1 VTLSTATSTTTST
14 TLAVVGV
21 ITASFVIEIPVTS
34 SRREMMERLES
45 TTAQRFTQV
54 VRAESA
60 RFRAKDLEAEAEE
73 EEAGLPRKPRKPKWH
88 VVRALEVDVEGLTKR
103 AELSDD
109 QFSGH
114 VEPYA
119 PAASPAA
126 TGGNSATAAPPAW
139 PPAQGQVAT
148 VGGNSTTAA
157 VAGADTKVE
166 LISFSFTVEN
176 VNYAAIYSSSGTFP
190 IFKEKLKDAVCTLTG
205 HLSPSDIDATLGEGS
220 VYAQISIRTPSSA
233 SSGQL
238 MATLIDSETVATQIL
253 REVHEVPGLAN
264 FTSGTVWV
272 DRVTKPVLQELT
284 QKQADEV
291 RAEATDQEVEPATPA
306 PPSVLRSL
314 LPSWAR

>member
-1 VTLSTATSTTTST
+1 
-14 TLAVVGV
+14 
-21 ITASFVIEIPVTS
+21 
-34 SRREMMERLES
+34 MERLES

-60 RFRAKDLEAEAEE
+60 RFRAKDLEAETEE

-109 QFSGH
+109 QFS
-114 VEPYA
+114 
-119 PAASPAA
+119 
-126 TGGNSATAAPPAW
+126 APPAW